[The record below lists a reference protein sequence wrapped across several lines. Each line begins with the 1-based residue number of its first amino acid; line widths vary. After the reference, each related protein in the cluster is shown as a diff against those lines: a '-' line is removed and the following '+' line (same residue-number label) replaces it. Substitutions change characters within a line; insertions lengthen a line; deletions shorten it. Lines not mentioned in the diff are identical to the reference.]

1 MKPLLELR
9 GVTKEFTDGGPV
21 KRLVG
26 STKTVTAVK
35 DVSFTVASGETFGI
49 VGESGAGKS
58 TLANLITQ
66 FHEPTSGTI
75 VYDGVDTDYYMSEG
89 LKEFRQSVQM
99 VFQTP
104 SGSIDPR
111 YRVGD
116 WIEESLIVHTDM
128 SKDERWERV
137 LDLLEDVGL
146 SGEYSDHY
154 AHELS
159 GGQLQRVS
167 IASALAVDPDLI
179 LLDEPVSALDKSV
192 QFQILHL
199 LQTLQQERNVSYLL
213 ISHDLRVIRELSDR
227 VGVMYLGEMVEQSTT
242 DALFESPRHP
252 YTESL
257 LASIPPRDPDRELS
271 HGDSTPP
278 SATDPPR
285 GCSFHPRCPY
295 ATDKCEY
302 DSPPLEQIGPD
313 RSTACHHWNE
323 LENT

>member
-1 MKPLLELR
+1 MNPLLELR
-9 GVTKEFTDGGPV
+9 GVTKEFSDVGLV
-21 KRLVG
+21 ERLLG
-26 STKTVTAVK
+26 STRSVTAVD
-35 DVSFTVASGETFGI
+35 DVSLEVYPGETVGI

-66 FHEPTSGTI
+66 IHEPTSGTI
-75 VYDGVDTDYYMSEG
+75 VYDGVDTEYYLGDG

-116 WIEESLIVHTDM
+116 WVEESLIVHTDM
-128 SKDERWERV
+128 KKSERHERV

-146 SGEYSDHY
+146 SEEFADHY
-154 AHELS
+154 PHELS

-167 IASALAVDPDLI
+167 IASALAVEPDLI

-192 QFQILHL
+192 QFQILKL
-199 LQTLQQERNVSYLL
+199 LQTLQEERNVSYLL

-227 VGVMYLGEMVEQSTT
+227 VGVMYLGEMVERGDTE
-242 DALFESPRHP
+242 ALFETPRHP

-257 LASIPPRDPDRELS
+257 LASIPPRNPDQDRFQNS
-271 HGDSTPP
+271 GDPP
-278 SATDPPR
+278 SATDPPS

-295 ATDKCEY
+295 ATEQCHTE
-302 DSPPLEQIGPD
+302 SPPLEQITPN
-313 RSTACHHWNE
+313 RSTACHHWDE
-323 LENT
+323 IE